1 MKSTTSKFLSHLAIG
16 LLVIPFASNA
26 TQDNLGYNIAAKAD
40 RSDRGFEVS
49 SVDLKMR
56 LIDKKGQETERLLT
70 MKTMEVADE
79 DKGDKSLIIF
89 NSPADV
95 KETKLLSHA
104 QIIDADDQW
113 LYLPALKRVKRISS
127 ANKSGPFVGSEFAF
141 EDFTAQEL
149 NKYSYEYVSEEACGE
164 LTCAVIDRFP
174 KYENSGYTKQRALID
189 TKDYQVRKIDFYD
202 RKGSHLKTLSLD
214 NYKLYQQAY
223 WRPLTMT
230 MENHQSGKKTIL
242 EFSDYQFDIA
252 LSARDFIKSSLK

>member
-1 MKSTTSKFLSHLAIG
+1 MKSTTSKLLPHLAIG
-16 LLVIPFASNA
+16 FMVMSFAIHA
-26 TQDNLGYNIAAKAD
+26 APDNLGYDIAAKAD

-49 SVDLKMR
+49 AVDVKMR
-56 LIDKKGQETERLLT
+56 LIDKKGQETQRLLT

-149 NKYSYEYVSEEACGE
+149 NKYSYEYVSEAPCGE

-189 TKDYQVRKIDFYD
+189 TQDYQVRKIDFYD

-230 MENHQSGKKTIL
+230 MENHQSGKKTVL

-252 LSARDFIKSSLK
+252 LSARDFVKSSLK